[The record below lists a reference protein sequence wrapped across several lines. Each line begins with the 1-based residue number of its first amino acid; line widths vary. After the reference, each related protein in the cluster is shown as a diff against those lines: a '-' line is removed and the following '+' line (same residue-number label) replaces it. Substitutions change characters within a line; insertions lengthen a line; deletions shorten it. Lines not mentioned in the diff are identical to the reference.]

1 MDLMNSFKDV
11 EKEVNIGYNKFKQA
25 KVNIEEYTDK
35 LEMNAERKT
44 VVEKARAF
52 FQVHAENT
60 QREISETLS
69 VIITSALKSVF
80 PDDYECVIEFGTK
93 SNRTEAKII
102 FMKGSEVIE
111 DPINSVGGGV
121 IDVASFAARVAFI
134 FLSGSRK
141 VLIADEP
148 FKAVSVDLRSKIPE
162 MLKLL
167 SNKLE
172 MQFII
177 VSHLP
182 ELLDGADKIV
192 TIKEGKIHE
201 C

>member
-1 MDLMNSFKDV
+1 MDLRSSFIDL
-11 EKEVNIGYNKFKQA
+11 EREVNFGYNKYRNAKQQ
-25 KVNIEEYTDK
+25 VIEHTDQ
-35 LEMNAERKT
+35 LEIVQERKT

-52 FQVHAENT
+52 FQAHAENT

-69 VIITSALKSVF
+69 VIITSALRSVF
-80 PDDYECVIEFGTK
+80 PDDYECSIEFGTK
-93 SNRTEAKII
+93 RNQTEARIK
-102 FMKGSEVIE
+102 FLKGDEEIE
-111 DPINSVGGGV
+111 DPINAVGGGV
-121 IDVASFAARVAFI
+121 IDIATFAARVAFI

-148 FKAVSVDLRSKIPE
+148 FKAVSADLRDKIPE

-167 SNKLE
+167 STKLE

-182 ELLDGADKIV
+182 ELIDGADKV
-192 TIKEGKIHE
+192 VKIKQGMVDD
-201 C
+201 

>member
-1 MDLMNSFKDV
+1 MGMMSSFLEI
-11 EKEVNIGYNKFKQA
+11 EKEITAGYSKYKQA
-25 KVNIEEYTDK
+25 KEAIEEYTDK
-35 LEMNAERKT
+35 LEVNSERKI

-80 PDDYECVIEFGTK
+80 PDDYECIIEFGTK
-93 SNRTEAKII
+93 RNQTEAKII
-102 FMKGSEVIE
+102 LAKNGEEIE
-111 DPINSVGGGV
+111 DPINAVGGGV
-121 IDVASFAARVAFI
+121 IDIASFAARVAFI
-134 FLSGSRK
+134 FLSGARK
-141 VLIADEP
+141 VMIADEP
-148 FKAVSVDLRSKIPE
+148 FKAVSADLRDKIPE

-167 SNKLE
+167 SDKLE

-182 ELLDGADKIV
+182 ELINGADKIV
-192 TIKEGKIHE
+192 KIKEGKLA
-201 C
+201 

>member
-1 MDLMNSFKDV
+1 MDLRSEYLDIK
-11 EKEVNIGYNKFKQA
+11 KEVDIGFNKYTQA
-25 KVNIEEYTDK
+25 KLNISEYKDRIEIIK
-35 LEMNAERKT
+35 EKKT

-52 FQVHAENT
+52 FQTHAENT
-60 QREISETLS
+60 QREIAETLS
-69 VIITSALKSVF
+69 VIITSALRSVF

-93 SNRTEAKII
+93 RNQTEARII
-102 FMKGSEVIE
+102 FMKGQEVIE

-121 IDVASFAARVAFI
+121 IDIASFAARVAFI
-134 FLSGSRK
+134 FLSDARR

-148 FKAVSVDLRSKIPE
+148 FKAVSADLRDKIPE

-167 SNKLE
+167 SDKLD

-182 ELLDGADKIV
+182 ELISGADKVIE
-192 TIKEGKIHE
+192 IKEGAVK
-201 C
+201 

>member
-1 MDLMNSFKDV
+1 MDLKSSFLDI
-11 EKEVNIGYNKFKQA
+11 EKEVNSGYNKYRNMKQQI
-25 KVNIEEYTDK
+25 IEYSDQ
-35 LEMNAERKT
+35 LEITKERKS

-52 FQVHAENT
+52 FQAHAENT

-93 SNRTEAKII
+93 SNQTVAKIK
-102 FMKGSEVIE
+102 FLKGDEEID

-121 IDVASFAARVAFI
+121 IDIATFAARVAFI
-134 FLSGSRK
+134 FLSGSRR

-148 FKAVSVDLRSKIPE
+148 FKAVSADLRSKIPE

-167 SNKLE
+167 STKLDV
-172 MQFII
+172 QFII

-182 ELLDGADKIV
+182 ELIEGADRVVKIKSGV
-192 TIKEGKIHE
+192 VQ
-201 C
+201 

>member
-1 MDLMNSFKDV
+1 MDLMSRFIEID
-11 EKEVNIGYNKFKQA
+11 KEINIGYNKYKQA
-25 KVNIEEYTDK
+25 KDNIEEYADK
-35 LEMNAERKT
+35 LEVNGERKS

-52 FQVHAENT
+52 YQVHAENT
-60 QREISETLS
+60 QREIADTLS

-80 PDDYECVIEFGTK
+80 PDDYECIIEFGTK
-93 SNRTEAKII
+93 RNQTEAKII
-102 FMKGSEVIE
+102 FTKNGEIIE
-111 DPINSVGGGV
+111 DPINAVGGGV
-121 IDVASFAARVAFI
+121 IDIASFAARVAFI
-134 FLSGSRK
+134 FLSGARK

-148 FKAVSVDLRSKIPE
+148 FKAVSSDLREKIPE

-167 SNKLE
+167 SDKLD

-182 ELLDGADKIV
+182 ELIEGADKVVEIRG
-192 TIKEGKIHE
+192 GKV